1 MLFRQGSCSVSL
13 NPIADNTSIL
23 IMAAGTGGHIFPAL
37 SIAQKLAAKGVRT
50 EWLGTRNG
58 MENELLAGTDIAIH
72 TISVQGLRGKGIA
85 RKLMAPFML
94 ARALV
99 QSIFVISRVKPR
111 CVLGMGGYVSGPG
124 GIAAKLMGRR
134 LLIHEQNAVAGA
146 TNKILA
152 KFADRVFEAFPNT
165 FAQNEKVIHTGNP
178 LREEIVAIAK
188 GKQGSGSAA
197 STSTSD
203 APLQILVLGGSQ
215 GAAAINAAIPE
226 MLARWGSDN
235 PPKTYHQ
242 SGSTTFD
249 ETRKLYQS
257 LSIEISNDNRLVP
270 FIDDMASAYRW
281 ADLVVCRSGAST
293 VCELAAVGLPSV
305 LIPYPYHSDN
315 QQKANAEWLS
325 DNGAALL
332 IQQAD
337 LTIDLLLKTLK
348 DLDDVRSRL
357 RTMAERASSIAVRD
371 ASERIATECLESD
384 HV

>member
-1 MLFRQGSCSVSL
+1 MFFRKGSCSVSL
-13 NPIADNTSIL
+13 NPVADNTSIL

-50 EWLGTRNG
+50 EWLGTESG
-58 MENELLAGTDIAIH
+58 MENELLADTDIAIH

-94 ARALV
+94 AQALV

-111 CVLGMGGYVSGPG
+111 CVLGMGGFVSGPG
-124 GIAAKLMGRR
+124 GVAAKLMGKR

-165 FAQNEKVIHTGNP
+165 FAKNEKVIHTGNP
-178 LREEIVAIAK
+178 LREDIVAIVK
-188 GKQGSGSAA
+188 GKQGSSSAA
-197 STSTSD
+197 SSWD

-215 GAAAINAAIPE
+215 GAAAINAVIPE

-235 PPKTYHQ
+235 LPKIYHQ
-242 SGSTTFD
+242 SGRKTFD
-249 ETRKLYQS
+249 ATRELYQS
-257 LSIEISNDNRLVP
+257 LSIEIGNGNRLVP
-270 FIDDMASAYRW
+270 FIDDMAAAYRW

-315 QQKANAEWLS
+315 QQTANAEWLS
-325 DNGAALL
+325 DNGAAVL

-337 LTIDLLLKTLK
+337 LTINLLLKTLK
-348 DLDDVRSRL
+348 DLDGGRSRL

>member
-1 MLFRQGSCSVSL
+1 
-13 NPIADNTSIL
+13 
-23 IMAAGTGGHIFPAL
+23 MAAGTGGHIFPAL
-37 SIAQKLAAKGVRT
+37 SVAQKLATKGVRT
-50 EWLGTRNG
+50 EWLGTESG

-94 ARALV
+94 AQALV
-99 QSIFVISRVKPR
+99 QSIVVISRVKPL
-111 CVLGMGGYVSGPG
+111 CVLGMGGFVSGPG
-124 GIAAKLMGRR
+124 GIAAKLMGKR

-178 LREEIVAIAK
+178 LREDIVAIAK
-188 GKQGSGSAA
+188 GNQGSSSAA
-197 STSTSD
+197 STSD

-215 GAAAINAAIPE
+215 GAAAINAVIPE
-226 MLARWGSDN
+226 MLTRWGGDN
-235 PPKTYHQ
+235 PPKIYHQ
-242 SGSTTFD
+242 SGSRTFD

-257 LSIEISNDNRLVP
+257 LSIEIGNNNRLVP
-270 FIDDMASAYRW
+270 FIDDMAAAYRW

-315 QQKANAEWLS
+315 QQTANAKWLS
-325 DNGAALL
+325 DNRAAVL

-337 LTIDLLLKTLK
+337 LTIDLLLQTLK
-348 DLDDVRSRL
+348 DLHGDRSRL
-357 RTMAERASSIAVRD
+357 RTMAERASSIALRD
-371 ASERIATECLESD
+371 ASERIATECMESD

>member
-1 MLFRQGSCSVSL
+1 MSL
-13 NPIADNTSIL
+13 NPVADNRSIL

-37 SIAQKLAAKGVRT
+37 SIAQKLASKGVRT
-50 EWLGTRNG
+50 EWLGTESG
-58 MENELLAGTDIAIH
+58 MENELLAGTDIVIH
-72 TISVQGLRGKGIA
+72 SISVQGLRGKGIA

-94 ARALV
+94 AQALV

-111 CVLGMGGYVSGPG
+111 CVLGMGGFVSGPG
-124 GIAAKLMGRR
+124 GVAAKLMGKR

-178 LREEIVAIAK
+178 LREDIVAIAK
-188 GKQGSGSAA
+188 GNQGSSSAA
-197 STSTSD
+197 STSD

-215 GAAAINAAIPE
+215 GAAAINAVIPA
-226 MLARWGSDN
+226 MLARWGGDN
-235 PPKTYHQ
+235 PPKIYHQ
-242 SGSTTFD
+242 SGRKTFD

-257 LSIEISNDNRLVP
+257 LSIEIGNGNRLVP
-270 FIDDMASAYRW
+270 FIDDMAAAYRW

-315 QQKANAEWLS
+315 QQTANAKWLS
-325 DNGAALL
+325 DNRAAVL

-337 LTIDLLLKTLK
+337 LTIDLLLQTLK
-348 DLDDVRSRL
+348 DLDGDRSRL
-357 RTMAERASSIAVRD
+357 RTMAERASSIALRD
-371 ASERIATECLESD
+371 ASERIATECMESD

>member
-1 MLFRQGSCSVSL
+1 VSL
-13 NPIADNTSIL
+13 RPVADNTSIL

-58 MENELLAGTDIAIH
+58 MENELLADTDIAIH

-94 ARALV
+94 AQALV

-111 CVLGMGGYVSGPG
+111 CVLGMGGFVSGPG
-124 GIAAKLMGRR
+124 GLAAKLMGKR

-165 FAQNEKVIHTGNP
+165 FAKNEKVIHTGNP
-178 LREEIVAIAK
+178 LREDIVAIVK
-188 GKQGSGSAA
+188 GKQGSSSAA
-197 STSTSD
+197 SSWD

-215 GAAAINAAIPE
+215 GAAAINAVIPE

-235 PPKTYHQ
+235 LPKIYHQ
-242 SGSTTFD
+242 SGRKTFD
-249 ETRKLYQS
+249 ATRELYQS
-257 LSIEISNDNRLVP
+257 LSIEIGNGNRLVP
-270 FIDDMASAYRW
+270 FIDDMAAAYRW

-315 QQKANAEWLS
+315 QQTANAEWLS
-325 DNGAALL
+325 DNGAAVL

-337 LTIDLLLKTLK
+337 LTINLLLKTLK
-348 DLDDVRSRL
+348 DLDGGRSRL

>member
-1 MLFRQGSCSVSL
+1 MLFRKGSWIVNL
-13 NPIADNTSIL
+13 NPVADNTSIL

-94 ARALV
+94 VQALV
-99 QSIFVISRVKPR
+99 QSIVVISRVKPL
-111 CVLGMGGYVSGPG
+111 CVLGMGGFVSGPG

-165 FAQNEKVIHTGNP
+165 FAKNEKVIHTGNP
-178 LREEIVAIAK
+178 LREDIVAIAK
-188 GKQGSGSAA
+188 GIKGSNSSASLA
-197 STSTSD
+197 D

-226 MLARWGSDN
+226 VLSRWGGAN
-235 PPKTYHQ
+235 RPEIYHQ
-242 SGSTTFD
+242 SGSKTFD

-257 LSIEISNDNRLVP
+257 LNIEFGDGNRLVP
-270 FIDDMASAYRW
+270 FIDDMAAAYRW
-281 ADLVVCRSGAST
+281 ADLVVSRSGAST
-293 VCELAAVGLPSV
+293 VSELAAVGLPSI

-315 QQKANAEWLS
+315 QQTANAEWLS
-325 DNGAALL
+325 DNRAAVL
-332 IQQAD
+332 IRQAE
-337 LTIDLLLKTLK
+337 LTIDLLLRTLK
-348 DLDDVRSRL
+348 GLDDDRIRL
-357 RTMAERASSIAVRD
+357 RTMAERASSIALRD
-371 ASERIATECLESD
+371 ASELIATLCLESD

>member
-1 MLFRQGSCSVSL
+1 MSL

-50 EWLGTRNG
+50 EWLGTASG
-58 MENELLAGTDIAIH
+58 MENELLADTDIAIH

-124 GIAAKLMGRR
+124 GIAAKLMGKR

-197 STSTSD
+197 STSTSTSTSD

-249 ETRKLYQS
+249 ETRKLYQF

>member
-1 MLFRQGSCSVSL
+1 MFFREGSCSVSL
-13 NPIADNTSIL
+13 RPVADNTSIL

-58 MENELLAGTDIAIH
+58 MENELLADTDIAIH

-94 ARALV
+94 AQALV

-111 CVLGMGGYVSGPG
+111 CVLGMGGFVSGPG
-124 GIAAKLMGRR
+124 GLAAKLMGKR

-165 FAQNEKVIHTGNP
+165 FAKNEKVIHTGNP
-178 LREEIVAIAK
+178 LREDIVAIVK
-188 GKQGSGSAA
+188 GKQGSSSAA
-197 STSTSD
+197 SSWD

-215 GAAAINAAIPE
+215 GSAAINAVIPE

-235 PPKTYHQ
+235 LPKIYHQ
-242 SGSTTFD
+242 SGRKPFD
-249 ETRKLYQS
+249 ATRELYQS
-257 LSIEISNDNRLVP
+257 LSIEIGNGNRLVP
-270 FIDDMASAYRW
+270 FIDDMAAAYRW

-315 QQKANAEWLS
+315 QQTANAEWLS
-325 DNGAALL
+325 DNGAAVL

-337 LTIDLLLKTLK
+337 LTINLLLKTLK
-348 DLDDVRSRL
+348 DLDGGRSRL